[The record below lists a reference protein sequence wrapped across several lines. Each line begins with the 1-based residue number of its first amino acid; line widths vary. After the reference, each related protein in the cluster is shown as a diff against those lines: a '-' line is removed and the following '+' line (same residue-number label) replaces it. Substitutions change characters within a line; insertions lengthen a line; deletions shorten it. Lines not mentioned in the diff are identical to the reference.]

1 VRRTAKGWQPYRTAE
16 KCDELAAFHQE
27 FPTRRDAGALID
39 VKRDSTAARPRQA
52 RGKLKIGDDWNAITI
67 IALSQSS
74 PLKAIAELVENSID
88 AKART
93 VTITRGR
100 EHGRHFLAIRDDGE
114 GVPRDGEGRPD
125 FRYVATHICDS
136 VKRRLKAD
144 GTSGL
149 QGEFGIGLLSFWTV
163 GDELTMTSVGTD
175 RHAYQMVMRR
185 GDPSYAVSPKRA
197 LFADGGTEVRIA
209 PLLDGIRALS
219 GEKIQWYLAAELRDR
234 IRQTGVR
241 INVVDRLARK
251 QYAVEPRQYEG
262 QLLHRLPA
270 LRTPLGDI
278 YVELYL
284 NEPADSNCVALYRHG
299 TRVVEDLARIDNFA
313 HPPWSLRYLQGHID
327 APFINLTPGTRTG
340 FIHDSAYAALCEGLA
355 PLGTR
360 LVAIIEE
367 QRRAE
372 EEQASREQLR
382 TIQRAFREALLALP
396 AEEYDWFD
404 IHARA
409 FRSTPN
415 GSADQAPQLAEA
427 DQTFPGAPEPAP
439 GEDRQRQFFEFAG
452 PLYSV
457 AVSPASSVVQVGSQ
471 KELRA
476 LPRDR
481 SRRRVDRDLG
491 FEWQLVEGP
500 GSLTGA
506 HDQAVT
512 FLAAAEPGLA
522 RVKVSVRQHDVVCAG
537 EGLITVTHE
546 LLAQLCATTVP
557 SQGLP
562 GYTFERAPGESW
574 RSRFDAKR
582 NVIVINNGHRDF
594 VYASRNKSLKL
605 RYLVRL
611 YAKELVMR
619 NFAGLP
625 ADQLLERMV
634 ELSLRTEEHL

>member
-1 VRRTAKGWQPYRTAE
+1 
-16 KCDELAAFHQE
+16 
-27 FPTRRDAGALID
+27 
-39 VKRDSTAARPRQA
+39 VKRDSTVARPRQA

-163 GDELTMTSVGTD
+163 GNELTMTSVGTD

-185 GDPSYAVSPKRA
+185 GDPGYAVSPKRA

-209 PLLDGIRALS
+209 PLLDGIRSLS

-284 NEPADSNCVALYRHG
+284 NEPSDSNCVALYRHG

-355 PLGTR
+355 PLATR

-372 EEQASREQLR
+372 EEQTSREQLR

-409 FRSTPN
+409 FRSMPN
-415 GSADQAPQLAEA
+415 GSADQAPELAEA
-427 DQTFPGAPEPAP
+427 EQTFPGAPEPAP

-481 SRRRVDRDLG
+481 SRRRVDRDLA
-491 FEWQLVEGP
+491 FEWQLLEGP

-512 FLAAAEPGLA
+512 FLTAGEPGLA
-522 RVKVSVRQHDVVCAG
+522 RVKVSVRQHDVVCAS

-546 LLAQLCATTVP
+546 LLAQLGTATVP

-574 RSRFDAKR
+574 RSRFDTKR
-582 NVIVINNGHRDF
+582 NVIVVNNGHRDF

-611 YAKELVMR
+611 YAKELVLR